1 MRERAFEYN
10 FDGGSSTLELYG
22 VIDHGTL
29 PGVREAVDRAY
40 RATPCRLT
48 VDLRGVDL
56 LPAHVLGWLVHLC
69 NSRYP
74 GTLIRLPERRP
85 STFAPAMAATA

>member
-10 FDGGSSTLELYG
+10 YDGGSSTLELYG
-22 VIDHGTL
+22 VIDHGTQ

-48 VDLRGVDL
+48 VDLSGVDL
-56 LPAHVLGWLVHLC
+56 LPAHLLGWLVHLC
-69 NSRYP
+69 NTRYP

-85 STFAPAMAATA
+85 STFAPMAATA

>member
-22 VIDHGTL
+22 VIDSGTL
-29 PGVREAVDRAY
+29 PGVGEAVDRAY

-48 VDLRGVDL
+48 VDLSGVDL
-56 LPAHVLGWLVHLC
+56 LSAHLLGSLVHLC
-69 NSRYP
+69 NKQYP
-74 GTLIRLPERRP
+74 GTLIRLPERR
-85 STFAPAMAATA
+85 SAAFAPPLAATA